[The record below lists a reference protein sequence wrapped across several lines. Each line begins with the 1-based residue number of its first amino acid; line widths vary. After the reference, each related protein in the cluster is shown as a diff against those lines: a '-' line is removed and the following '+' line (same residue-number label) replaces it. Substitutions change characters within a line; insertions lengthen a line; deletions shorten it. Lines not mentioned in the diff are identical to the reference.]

1 MPRFIGIIESQ
12 RVMARI
18 AVVDGMASQAVK
30 KLESLGNEVVEGF
43 IEKEMLSFGAL
54 QGFDAIIVRSA
65 TKLTGEVISASK
77 GLKVIGRAGVG
88 VDNIDLNAATEAG
101 IIVVNAPRASTKS
114 VVELT
119 IAHLL
124 ASTRKLAI
132 SNQGLK
138 AGLWEKKQMKGS
150 EISGKALGFVGFG
163 RIAQG
168 VAMITKAF
176 GMEIHAYDPYLPKQ
190 IAEQLGAR
198 MHDDVD
204 DLFRMCTHI
213 TIHCNLTEE
222 TYHLV
227 NAQRLALM
235 PQLGKDGVACGN
247 HVVNCARGG
256 IVDED
261 AALAAL
267 ESGELTTLALDV
279 FEVEPVDPE
288 NPLLQ
293 HSGFHGT
300 PHIGAAT
307 LEAQVRVGMD
317 IADAVNAALIGE
329 DVATR
334 VA

>member
-1 MPRFIGIIESQ
+1 
-12 RVMARI
+12 
-18 AVVDGMASQAVK
+18 
-30 KLESLGNEVVEGF
+30 
-43 IEKEMLSFGAL
+43 
-54 QGFDAIIVRSA
+54 
-65 TKLTGEVISASK
+65 
-77 GLKVIGRAGVG
+77 
-88 VDNIDLNAATEAG
+88 
-101 IIVVNAPRASTKS
+101 
-114 VVELT
+114 
-119 IAHLL
+119 
-124 ASTRKLAI
+124 
-132 SNQGLK
+132 
-138 AGLWEKKQMKGS
+138 
-150 EISGKALGFVGFG
+150 
-163 RIAQG
+163 
-168 VAMITKAF
+168 
-176 GMEIHAYDPYLPKQ
+176 MEIHAYDPYLPNQ
-190 IAEQLGAR
+190 IAEQLGAHV
-198 MHDDVD
+198 HDDVD

-222 TYHLV
+222 THHLV
-227 NAQRLALM
+227 NARRLALM

-256 IVDED
+256 IIDEK

-288 NPLLQ
+288 NALLQ

-317 IADAVNAALIGE
+317 ISDAVNAALIGE

>member
-1 MPRFIGIIESQ
+1 MARFIGIIGSQ

-18 AVVDGMASQAVK
+18 AIVDGMATQAVK
-30 KLESLGNEVVEGF
+30 HLQSLGNEVVEKSIG
-43 IEKEMLSFGAL
+43 KELLSYGAL
-54 QGFDAIIVRSA
+54 EGFDAIIVRSA
-65 TKLTGEVISASK
+65 TKLTREVINASK

-88 VDNIDLNAATEAG
+88 VDNIDLDAAIEAG

-119 IAHLL
+119 MAHLL
-124 ASTRKLAI
+124 ASARKVVIA
-132 SNQGLK
+132 NQGLR
-138 AGLWEKKQMKGS
+138 AGLWEKKLMGGS
-150 EISGKALGFVGFG
+150 EISGKALGLVGFG

-168 VAMITKAF
+168 VAMMAKAF

-190 IAEQLGAR
+190 IAEQLGAQ
-198 MHDDVD
+198 MHDHVN

-213 TIHCNLTEE
+213 SIHCNLTEE
-222 TYHLV
+222 THHLV

-235 PQLGKDGVACGN
+235 PQSGKDGVACGN
-247 HVVNCARGG
+247 HIVNCARGG

-261 AALAAL
+261 AAFAAL
-267 ESGELTTLALDV
+267 KSGILTTLALDV
-279 FEVEPVDPE
+279 FEVEPIDPD

-293 HSGFHGT
+293 HPGFHGT

-317 IADAVNAALIGE
+317 IADAVNAALMGE